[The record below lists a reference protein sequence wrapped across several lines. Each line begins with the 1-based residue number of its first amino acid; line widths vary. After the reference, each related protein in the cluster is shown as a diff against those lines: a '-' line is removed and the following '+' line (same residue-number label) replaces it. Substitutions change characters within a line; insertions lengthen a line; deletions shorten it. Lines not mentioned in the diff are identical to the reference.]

1 MLRMNAILGA
11 GLVSLVTAAP
21 AFSAVAYYRFENNL
35 ASQNNSPTLDATAG
49 STVGYSSDVPG
60 SSIFDPIGSTTVA
73 NTKSYDHGTGSAS
86 TLSDTSIL
94 NNTVSTHG
102 FTIEAFIKLSSSDV
116 NDVKF
121 DLIFGNMN
129 GAGTEGWLFGIN
141 GSGKL
146 RFSGVQNNGAAYKEV
161 SSTDALTANTWH
173 HVAAV
178 GTFSERTGQD
188 LVDFTDVQLFVDYVA
203 VSTIGGSGSRFF
215 GPASSGLSGN
225 SGPNFVTSTTNY
237 NIGAINPFSGLI
249 DELRIYDSPLMTT
262 QMLQAVVP
270 EPASLGLLG
279 LGGLLLVRRRKA

>member
-35 ASQNNSPTLDATAG
+35 TSQDNSPTLDATAG

-203 VSTIGGSGSRFF
+203 TGSSVRFF
-215 GPASSGLSGN
+215 GPTSSGSSGN
-225 SGPNFVTSTTNY
+225 SGPNFATSTANY
-237 NIGAINPFSGLI
+237 NIGANNPFSGLI